1 MKDGRGMECGWDVE
15 YGWGMECGRGLEDGK
30 GLEDGRGMEDRKFLT
45 SHFALRILTTPEF
58 DNILIL
64 SLFSLSLTHF

>member
-1 MKDGRGMECGWDVE
+1 
-15 YGWGMECGRGLEDGK
+15 MECGRGLEDGK
-30 GLEDGRGMEDRKFLT
+30 GTEDGKGLEDGRGIEDRKFLT

-64 SLFSLSLTHF
+64 SLLSLSLTHF